1 MEEGPE
7 QRPSPGAAEALGHLA
22 CSRGGQAVGTSRGRG
37 GGGEQG
43 CREGHTGKVP
53 LEGQKGA
60 GARRWDTQG
69 KMAQAPT
76 EVVLE
81 VEVPSCLTG
90 GEGPSPA
97 LSPPPPCEGGPQIQE
112 PRWLPAP
119 GVSTCLCPMRKQRFL
134 LLAPRASTHHPPQP
148 HRGHRCLFPNPLESD
163 RDGDPSAQEPELG
176 GQGETP
182 FSQLSSGRGDR
193 WGLHPKGQKQSLLSF
208 PGAPC
213 AFTVTPNHF
222 ISPKAAFS
230 RCCRSVTDALDRKWG
245 NREKQPPPSPP

>member
-1 MEEGPE
+1 
-7 QRPSPGAAEALGHLA
+7 
-22 CSRGGQAVGTSRGRG
+22 
-37 GGGEQG
+37 
-43 CREGHTGKVP
+43 
-53 LEGQKGA
+53 
-60 GARRWDTQG
+60 
-69 KMAQAPT
+69 MAQAPT

-81 VEVPSCLTG
+81 VEVTSCLTG

-97 LSPPPPCEGGPQIQE
+97 LSPPPPCEGRSSNSGAQVA
-112 PRWLPAP
+112 PRPWGINLSLSHEETEIPPPCAP
-119 GVSTCLCPMRKQRFL
+119 GQHTP
-134 LLAPRASTHHPPQP
+134 TPPQP

-176 GQGETP
+176 SQGETP

-245 NREKQPPPSPP
+245 NREKRPPPSPP